1 MRRSVSAMPK
11 PGGRTALGAALLAGQ
26 AAVAVAGIRQGVA
39 PVHVAAVCWLTAAYT
54 VSGLIAWRHR
64 PGNRFGPLMV
74 LTGAGSLAS
83 SVSWLHQIGLV
94 ADLVPLI
101 LIVHV
106 FLSYPS
112 GRLTSRLAR
121 VLLGIGYVA
130 AVGVHVVS
138 VALDFPAVLYQGEL
152 LLVGAVALAG
162 AALMVARRRTRPLRR
177 SLTVLIDAF
186 TLGLVMIAVLLVVG
200 VLGGPAFPA
209 VQRLAI
215 VLLGVAP
222 VVFLAGLLQARLAR
236 GSIGDLVLELRED
249 PADLGTP
256 LARALR
262 DPSLRL
268 LYWLPDFDAW
278 AGEDGRPATLPDDPD
293 RVTVIEEHRTPVAA
307 LVHDP
312 ALRDE
317 ADLLA
322 AVTAAAAIA
331 VRTGRLQAQL
341 RANVEEL
348 RGSRARVAEA
358 GRRERRRL
366 ERDLHDGAQ
375 QRLVALSLNLG
386 VLQTR
391 LGDDA
396 DALALVREARAEI
409 ATSLA
414 ELRDV
419 AHGLHPAVVSAHGL
433 AVALESLTVRA
444 PVPVR
449 LTVDLGC
456 SPSEAVEVA
465 AYYVVSECLT
475 NVGKHAAASSATV
488 DVRSSEG
495 TLVIEVVDD
504 GRGGA
509 DAERGSGLRGL
520 ADRVETLGGRLRV
533 WTPPDQGTRV
543 RAELPCE

>member
-1 MRRSVSAMPK
+1 MPK
-11 PGGRTALGAALLAGQ
+11 PGLRTALGAGLLAGQ
-26 AAVAVAGIRQGVA
+26 AAVAVAGLRQGVPA
-39 PVHVAAVCWLTAAYT
+39 THVAVVCWLTTSYSI
-54 VSGLIAWRHR
+54 SGLIAWRHR

-74 LTGAGSLAS
+74 LTGAAGLIGSLT
-83 SVSWLHQIGLV
+83 WLPATVPHTIGQV
-94 ADLVPLI
+94 ADLLPLV

-112 GRLTSRLAR
+112 GRPAGRIER
-121 VLLGIGYVA
+121 GLL
-130 AVGVHVVS
+130 AVGYAAAIGLQSVAVVLAFDTPLYQAELLVVS
-138 VALDFPAVLYQGEL
+138 
-152 LLVGAVALAG
+152 AVALAG

-200 VLGGPAFPA
+200 VFGGPAFPA
-209 VQRLAI
+209 VQRVAI
-215 VLLGVAP
+215 ALLGVAP

-236 GSIGDLVLELRED
+236 SSIGDLMVSLRAD

-268 LYWLPDFDAW
+268 LYWLPEFDAW
-278 AGEDGRPATLPDDPD
+278 TGEDGRPAVLPGEPE
-293 RVTVIEEHRTPVAA
+293 RVTVIEEKDAVVAA

-312 ALRDE
+312 ALHE
-317 ADLLA
+317 ESDLLA

-331 VRTGRLQAQL
+331 VRNGRLQAQL

-358 GRRERRRL
+358 GQRERRRL

-375 QRLVALSLNLG
+375 QRLIALSLNLG
-386 VLQTR
+386 VLENR
-391 LGDDA
+391 LGA
-396 DALALVREARAEI
+396 DPSSLALVREARAEI
-409 ATSLA
+409 TTSLA

-419 AHGLHPAVVSAHGL
+419 AHGLHPSVVSAHGL
-433 AVALESLTVRA
+433 AVALESLAARA
-444 PVPVR
+444 PVPAS
-449 LTVDLGC
+449 LAVDLPGRLAE
-456 SPSEAVEVA
+456 SVEVA

-475 NVGKHAAASSATV
+475 NIGKHAAATSATV
-488 DVRSSEG
+488 RVSCDDG
-495 TLVIEVVDD
+495 TLVIEVADD

-533 WTPPDQGTRV
+533 RTPPGEGTRV
-543 RAELPCE
+543 RAELPCSLA